1 MTGFVSLMACHEC
14 DLLLRVDHSFE
25 EGVVKCPR
33 CAAVLLKHKRHS
45 LDLTLAYTMAG
56 LILFAISNVFPIIG
70 FQFERQSTET
80 ILLSGVQELL
90 DQNMRL
96 LAGLVFI
103 TTILAPFTLLV
114 TLLYVFLPL
123 KFNRIAP
130 YTAEVFRF
138 TSALRPWSMM
148 EVFMLGILVSVVKL
162 VAIATI
168 IPGVALWSFGI
179 LIFVLAATTSSLD
192 PDLVWEKLELTHER
206 SN

>member
-1 MTGFVSLMACHEC
+1 MTGFVSFMACHEC

-25 EGVVKCPR
+25 EGVAKCPR
-33 CAAVLLKHKRHS
+33 CAAILLKHKRHS
-45 LDLTLAYTMAG
+45 LDLTLAYTITG
-56 LILFAISNVFPIIG
+56 LILFVISNVFPIIG
-70 FQFERQSTET
+70 FQFERQDTET
-80 ILLSGVQELL
+80 ILISGVWELL
-90 DQNMRL
+90 DQDMHL

-103 TTILAPFTLLV
+103 TTILAPFTLLA

-130 YTAEVFRF
+130 HTAEVFRF
-138 TSALRPWSMM
+138 ASALRPWSMM

-162 VAIATI
+162 AAMATI

-192 PDLVWEKLELTHER
+192 PDLVWEKLEVHQ
-206 SN
+206 

>member
-14 DLLLRVDHSFE
+14 DLPLRVDHSFE

-45 LDLTLAYTMAG
+45 LDLTLAYTITG
-56 LILFAISNVFPIIG
+56 LILFVISNVFPIIG

-80 ILLSGVQELL
+80 ILLSGVRELL
-90 DQNMRL
+90 DQDMHL

-138 TSALRPWSMM
+138 ASALRPWSMM

-162 VAIATI
+162 AAMATI

-179 LIFVLAATTSSLD
+179 LIFVLAAATSSLD
-192 PDLVWEKLELTHER
+192 PDLVWEKLGV
-206 SN
+206 SQ